1 MSIYTSI
8 TITEEIVRQF
18 KPTRLYVKQINGLKY
33 FGKSCS
39 NNIEKYTGSGVK
51 WLNYV
56 KKYGKE
62 NIKTLWISDWFYCP
76 HYLQDF
82 ALMYSEYNQIVESDE
97 WANLMPEHGI
107 YGSSKGH
114 MAGIPKPKS
123 ETHRKSIS
131 DTLTGITLEDRHGK
145 EEADR
150 IKKSMSDSKIGK
162 RNSPESI
169 EKSAASHRGKKRSQV
184 TVDRLIESRK
194 HYEKYTCEHC
204 SGIFTPANFH
214 RWHGQY
220 CTNNPNKIPRKK
232 SNQPSKHVT
241 KRSVSVEV
249 NGVVYQTMA
258 DAYSELKLPR
268 NLIKR
273 MLDKGIS
280 SNITHGIFTLKKVGD
295 DTCEES

>member
-150 IKKSMSDSKIGK
+150 IKSAM
-162 RNSPESI
+162 
-169 EKSAASHRGKKRSQV
+169 SAAKVGK
-184 TVDRLIESRK
+184 
-194 HYEKYTCEHC
+194 
-204 SGIFTPANFH
+204 
-214 RWHGQY
+214 
-220 CTNNPNKIPRKK
+220 NKDG
-232 SNQPSKHVT
+232 T
-241 KRSVSVEV
+241 KRKGELNGRARRVRV
-249 NGVVYQTMA
+249 NGVTFSTVVQA
-258 DAYSELKLPR
+258 GASV
-268 NLIKR
+268 
-273 MLDKGIS
+273 GIS
-280 SNITHGIFTLKKVGD
+280 DNLLRWYIKNNSKLNNKIWEAYYINDVA
-295 DTCEES
+295 